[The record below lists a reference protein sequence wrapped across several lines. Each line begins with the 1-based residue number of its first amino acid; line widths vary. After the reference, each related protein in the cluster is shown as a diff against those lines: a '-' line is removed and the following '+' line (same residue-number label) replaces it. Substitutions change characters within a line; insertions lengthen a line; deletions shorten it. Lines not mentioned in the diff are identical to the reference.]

1 MFRKDLEWGSSPRTA
16 ALLRAR
22 TVAWL
27 RLTAI
32 RHEPAPDK
40 LAASNAAFYSKS
52 NAAVQ
57 TPFTVLAPYEA
68 AGRTNGAGAWTLVAS
83 VF

>member
-1 MFRKDLEWGSSPRTA
+1 LVT
-16 ALLRAR
+16 
-22 TVAWL
+22 
-27 RLTAI
+27 I

-52 NAAVQ
+52 NAAVRM
-57 TPFTVLAPYEA
+57 PFTALAPYEA
-68 AGRTNGAGAWTLVAS
+68 AGKKTNGAGAWTLVAS